1 MITTF
6 KLNSSELNNDFIE
19 SIKKLFFNKN
29 IEIVIKADNQP
40 QEIFSEKLINSIN
53 NIENNENIKTF
64 TLDEFQE
71 FSKSL

>member
-29 IEIVIKADNQP
+29 IEIVIKADNQS
-40 QEIFSEKLINSIN
+40 QEIFSEKLIKSIN
-53 NIENNENIKTF
+53 NIENDENIKTF
-64 TLDEFQE
+64 TLDEFQD
-71 FSKSL
+71 FSKCL